1 MNSED
6 AVIQLLNKI
15 TIAGNIDTKFKAIEP
30 FNNLVTD
37 FLETLSKAILKDK
50 QAKNYNDLIAF
61 SFWIRK
67 KNIYNLKKRYSDID
81 DRLGRGIVLH
91 FSSSNIPLNF
101 AYSLVFGLLSGNLN
115 VVRLSSKDFIQINI
129 FIKIIIKLFNIKKF
143 YKIKRMNCLV
153 KYEKEKKI
161 NDLLSSICDVRII
174 WGGDET
180 INQIRL
186 SQIPSKANEL
196 TFFDRY
202 SFAILNSE
210 SIDKLDKKEMNILC
224 KNFFNDTYYIDQNAC
239 SSPHLIIWTGK
250 YIKSAKKYFWE
261 FMSELLEKS
270 YIFQESAVVEK
281 YALLLKNSIKLDNI
295 KDKNI
300 KDNKIYRVSLSSLIK
315 INDVIRGKWGLFYEY
330 DAKNIKDFE
339 NIVNYKYQTLSY
351 FGFDKKLL
359 KNLVIK
365 NHLTGI
371 DRIVPIGQTLN
382 IDLIWDGYDVLSS
395 LSRIVNFK

>member
-6 AVIQLLNKI
+6 VVIQLFNKI
-15 TIAGNIDTKFKAIEP
+15 TIAGNINTQFKAIEP
-30 FNNLVTD
+30 FNDLITE
-37 FLETLSKAILKDK
+37 FLETLSKEILKDK
-50 QAKNYNDLIAF
+50 QALKYNDLIAF

-67 KNIYNLKKRYSDID
+67 KNIYNLKKRYVDID
-81 DRLGRGIVLH
+81 NRLGRGIVLH

-101 AYSLVFGLLSGNLN
+101 AYSFVFGLLSGNLN
-115 VVRLSSKDFIQINI
+115 IVRLSSKDFIQTNI
-129 FIKIIIKLFNIKKF
+129 LIRIIKKLFNIKKF
-143 YKIKRMNCLV
+143 YKIKKMNSLV
-153 KYEKEKKI
+153 KYEKEKKT
-161 NDLLSSICDVRII
+161 NDILSSVCDVRII

-202 SFAILNSE
+202 SFAIFNSA
-210 SIDKLDKKEMNILC
+210 SINQLDSKEMNVFC
-224 KNFFNDTYYIDQNAC
+224 KKFFNDTYYIDQNAC

-261 FMSELLEKS
+261 SMSELLEKS

-281 YALLLKNSIKLDNI
+281 YALLLKNSIKLNNI

-300 KDNKIYRVSLSSLIK
+300 EDNKIYRVSLSSLAK

-330 DAKNIKDFE
+330 DTKNINEFK
-339 NIVNYKYQTLSY
+339 NIINYKYQTLSY
-351 FGFDKKLL
+351 FGLDKMLL
-359 KNLVIK
+359 KDLVIK
-365 NHLTGI
+365 NNLSGI
-371 DRIVPIGQTLN
+371 DRIVPVGQALN